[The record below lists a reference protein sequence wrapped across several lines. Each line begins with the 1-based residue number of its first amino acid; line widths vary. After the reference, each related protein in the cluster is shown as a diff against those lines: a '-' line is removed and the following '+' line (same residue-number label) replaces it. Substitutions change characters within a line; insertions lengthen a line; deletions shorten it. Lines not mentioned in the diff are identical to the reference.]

1 MATLPTGGFA
11 RASVMPEPG
20 LVDPRLLALDPS
32 AILRGAGQGLQLA
45 SLYGQNRDA
54 AIARQEAA
62 QLAAPR
68 LEALRTQYELAPEMA
83 RNQLAIA
90 NVNRLKAQNTPIVLD
105 ESFGVAEV
113 PRLAADGST
122 YASPDV
128 MLQSTAIE
136 IDPITG
142 ERKTSVRGVKP
153 LSTIEQNAQQEAVI
167 AAREEANRIREAQI
181 NQQIANQ
188 EALARSREEQQ
199 VERERRNAELERISN
214 ENLKLRTDTEKRLQD
229 QGDQRIKAQVE
240 AREAPL
246 RQLGAMEK
254 TRVADGRTL
263 AQYIEDTRDPATG
276 EILMEDV
283 PGMFNF
289 GQQKVRLD
297 QEAEKMVARY
307 RQVAAEA
314 FKDELPAAP
323 APAAT
328 APAAPGAAAVQPTP
342 AAAPSAT
349 PTGGT
354 PPTLTPQQ
362 AQSLPSGSTFY
373 GTDGVLRRK
382 P

>member
-32 AILRGAGQGLQLA
+32 ALFRGAGQGLQLA

-54 AIARQEAA
+54 SIARQEAA

-68 LEALRTQYELAPEMA
+68 LAAQRAQLELAPDMA
-83 RNQLAIA
+83 RNQLAVS
-90 NVNRLKAQNTPIVLD
+90 NVNRLRAENTPIVLD
-105 ESFGVAEV
+105 ETFGVAEV
-113 PRLAADGST
+113 PRLAADGGV
-122 YASPDV
+122 YATPDV

-136 IDPITG
+136 IDPVTG
-142 ERKTSVRGVKP
+142 ERKTSVRGIRP
-153 LSTIEQNAQQEAVI
+153 LSTIEQQTQQEAQI

-199 VERERRNAELERISN
+199 AERERRNQELERISN
-214 ENLKLRTDTEKRLQD
+214 ENLRLRTESEKRLKE
-229 QGDQRIKAQVE
+229 QGDDRIKATNE
-240 AREAPL
+240 SREAPL
-246 RQLGAMEK
+246 RQLSAMEK

-289 GQQKVRLD
+289 GQQRVRLD

-314 FKDELPAAP
+314 FQQPAAAQAAP
-323 APAAT
+323 APSAAS
-328 APAAPGAAAVQPTP
+328 PAAAVQPTP

>member
-11 RASVMPEPG
+11 RSSIVAQPG

-32 AILRGAGQGLQLA
+32 AIFRGAGQGLQLA
-45 SLYGQNRDA
+45 SLYGQNRDD

-68 LEALRTQYELAPEMA
+68 LAAQRAQLELAPEMA
-83 RNQLAIA
+83 RNQLAISGI
-90 NVNRLKAQNTPIVLD
+90 NRLRAENTPIVLD
-105 ESFGVAEV
+105 ENFGVAEV

-122 YASPDV
+122 YAAPDV
-128 MLQSTAIE
+128 MLQSTAVE
-136 IDPITG
+136 IDPVTG
-142 ERKTSVRGVKP
+142 ERKTSTRGVRP
-153 LSTIEQNAQQEAVI
+153 LSTIEQNAQQEAAI
-167 AAREEANRIREAQI
+167 TAREEANRIREAQI

-188 EALARSREEQQ
+188 EALNQARQAQQ
-199 VERERRNAELERISN
+199 EERERRNQELERVSN
-214 ENLKLRTDTEKRLQD
+214 ENLKLRTESEKRLKE
-229 QGDQRIKAQVE
+229 QGDERIKSTNE

-276 EILMEDV
+276 QILQEDA
-283 PGMFNF
+283 PGLFTGN
-289 GQQKVRLD
+289 QSIRLD

-314 FKDELPAAP
+314 FKDELTPSP
-323 APAAT
+323 APAAA

-342 AAAPSAT
+342 GAAPSAT

>member
-1 MATLPTGGFA
+1 
-11 RASVMPEPG
+11 MPEPG

-32 AILRGAGQGLQLA
+32 AFFRGAGQGLQLA
-45 SLYGQNRDA
+45 GLYGQNRDA
-54 AIARQEAA
+54 SVARQEAA
-62 QLAAPR
+62 ALAAPR
-68 LEALRTQYELAPEMA
+68 LAAQRAQLELAPEIT
-83 RNQLAIA
+83 RNQLAVA
-90 NVNRLKAQNTPIVLD
+90 NVNRLRAENTPIVLD

-113 PRLAADGST
+113 PRLAPDGT
-122 YASPDV
+122 AYAAPDV

-136 IDPITG
+136 IDPVTG
-142 ERKTSVRGVKP
+142 ERKTAVRGVRP
-153 LSTIEQNAQQEAVI
+153 LSTIEQQAQQEAAI
-167 AAREEANRIREAQI
+167 AAREEANRIRETAIAAQA
-181 NQQIANQ
+181 ANQ

-199 VERERRNAELERISN
+199 AERERRNQELERVSN
-214 ENLKLRTDTEKRLQD
+214 ENLKLRTESEKRLKE
-229 QGDQRIKAQVE
+229 QGDERIKATNE

-246 RQLGAMEK
+246 RQLSAMEK

-276 EILMEDV
+276 QILVED
-283 PGMFNF
+283 GGWF
-289 GQQKVRLD
+289 GDDRPVRLD
-297 QEAEKMVARY
+297 QEAEKMVTRY

-314 FKDELPAAP
+314 FRDELAP
-323 APAAT
+323 APAPT
-328 APAAPGAAAVQPTP
+328 AAAPVAPGAAAVQPTP
-342 AAAPSAT
+342 SAAPSAT